1 MIFGVYSSKYPGK
14 MAVEMTKAYAEL
26 AQSKIAQALMV
37 FLLFSSMDIVLFLIV
52 DVGFWVF
59 DFEFLM
65 FDYWCWIVDFYKK
78 RVKLL

>member
-37 FLLFSSMDIVLFLIV
+37 FLLLSSMDIVLFLIV
-52 DVGFWVF
+52 DVGFWMF
-59 DFEFLM
+59 DFEFLI
-65 FDYWCWIVDFYKK
+65 FDYWCWIFDFIC
-78 RVKLL
+78 

>member
-1 MIFGVYSSKYPGK
+1 
-14 MAVEMTKAYAEL
+14 MAVEMTKAYAEF

-52 DVGFWVF
+52 DVGFWMFDFEFWMF

>member
-14 MAVEMTKAYAEL
+14 MAVEMTKAYAEF

-52 DVGFWVF
+52 DVGFWMF
-59 DFEFLM
+59 DFEFLII
-65 FDYWCWIVDFYKK
+65 DYWCWIFDFIC
-78 RVKLL
+78 